1 MLTLNLL
8 PPQQKENLNYEIDR
22 RMVQFLG
29 FWVFAVV
36 MIFGVLV
43 LPAFFFISLQQSE
56 AERAK
61 SIEEGAL
68 QAART
73 TELEEKILR
82 INNLLGVIVAREG
95 KKQDTSPFLKE
106 ILSMSPAGV
115 SIALITYTPA
125 ESRATVA
132 GLAATRSELL
142 KFIDLLKK
150 SPGIKTV
157 TSPVSNIIQ
166 EEDISFSLAIETGP

>member
-29 FWVFAVV
+29 LWFSVV
-36 MIFGVLV
+36 VIIFGVLI
-43 LPAFFFISLQQSE
+43 LPAFFFISFQQSE

-61 SIEEGAL
+61 SIEEGAR

-73 TELEEKILR
+73 TEAEEKILR
-82 INNLLGVIVAREG
+82 INNLLDVIVAREG
-95 KKQDTSPFLKE
+95 KKQDVSPFLKE
-106 ILSMSPAGV
+106 VLSRSPAGV
-115 SIALITYTPA
+115 SIALITFTPA
-125 ESRATVA
+125 ENRATVA
-132 GLAATRSELL
+132 GLAATRSGLL
-142 KFIDLLKK
+142 KFIDLLKG
-150 SPGIKTV
+150 SPGIKAV

-166 EEDISFSLAIETGP
+166 EEDINFSLSIETGP